1 MQLRE
6 WIMAFEP
13 VVRAHQDWVKL
24 GCATESSEP
33 LGMAVRRFLEEW
45 RDGGKPSL
53 PPGVEQ
59 HLNLEEMAAAFAQ
72 CTRAWPPRYDQ
83 TPEAAYAFWPHMDA
97 LIVSWA
103 SIRNPEPV
111 PIESVA
117 QLASGVNP
125 VPNEQ
130 IARIYG
136 WVLPNGAPDVR
147 KVRAELEKP
156 GSQTDGG
163 KYLPPDQRAIQSRRD
178 GALQGARVECE
189 RRNAMLLSPRE
200 PVANVPDL
208 AAQKV
213 SVGQMAKMTGKT
225 REEIRAMLE
234 LGGIT
239 DYVEDY
245 TMDVVDPRR
254 TQAQQFYDAQTLGK
268 PLSLGNPLTMG
279 APLTMG
285 GPIEDEFSDDLL
297 AQAAAAGMDDTPRLD
312 DEP

>member
-13 VVRAHQDWVKL
+13 VVRAHSDWVKL

-45 RDGGKPSL
+45 RDNGKPPL

-59 HLNLEEMAAAFAQ
+59 HLSLDEMTAAFAQ

-83 TPEAAYAFWPHMDA
+83 TPETAYAFWPFMDA
-97 LIVSWA
+97 LLVSWA
-103 SIRNPEPV
+103 SLRNPEPTPV
-111 PIESVA
+111 ETVA
-117 QLASGVNP
+117 QLAAGMNP

-136 WVLPNGAPDVR
+136 WTLPNGAPDVR
-147 KVRAELEKP
+147 KVRAEIEKP

-163 KYLPPDQRAIQSRRD
+163 RYLPPDQRATQNRRD

-208 AAQKV
+208 AEQKV
-213 SVGQMAKMTGKT
+213 SVGQMAKMTGKS

-234 LGGIT
+234 LANIT

-245 TMDVVDPRR
+245 TLDVVDPRR
-254 TQAQQFYDAQTLGK
+254 SAAQNRYDAA
-268 PLSLGNPLTMG
+268 TMG
-279 APLTMG
+279 VPLDRSPPGM
-285 GPIEDEFSDDLL
+285 PLDDEFSDDLL
-297 AQAAAAGMDDTPRLD
+297 AQAAAAGMDDTPRIDADL
-312 DEP
+312 